1 MIADLCRVEPTQS
14 GKNSFG
20 GLLHVLLYLGTA
32 LSRLDTLALHT
43 SSLGAKQLSQLDA
56 QNETHKWPQVL
67 RSCDVA
73 TPNQW
78 STPTA
83 RAALQASARSAS

>member
-1 MIADLCRVEPTQS
+1 M
-14 GKNSFG
+14 
-20 GLLHVLLYLGTA
+20 LLYPGTA
-32 LSRLDTLALHT
+32 LPLDTLALHA

-56 QNETHKWPQVL
+56 QNETHKIPQVL

-78 STPTA
+78 STPTTHEGCGASRSEHYLA
-83 RAALQASARSAS
+83 RVS